1 MSYRSLAVLI
11 VFAAACNKA
20 KSAAPGGGGGMP
32 PMPVEVAAA
41 IRDTVVDAVQA
52 TGPIEAVQSVEL
64 RPEVE
69 GRIVDILVREG
80 QNVEAGTALFKVD
93 DTELKAQVARA
104 EADRDL
110 AQRALERTKQLMA
123 QNASSQA
130 DLERADATAR
140 GAQASYDLLKTRLDR
155 TLVRAPFGGVVG
167 RRLVSIGTYVNSQ
180 TPLISLQSVNP
191 QHASFQVPE
200 RYADRLR
207 RGQLVSFQV
216 AALPGKNFSG
226 EVVFVDPVVEL
237 PARTILIKAR
247 VPNPRRQLQTG
258 MFIEARLATDI
269 RPKALVVPEDAILP
283 LQGSTY
289 VWVVKEGKAD
299 RREVTVGVRTAGWA
313 EILGGG
319 LAAGDQVVVGG
330 LERLFPGATVMPQV
344 VERHRA
350 APTAETPRAGPPSHA
365 VARAPRSRRDTRRR
379 GAPDCASRSPS
390 PAMAPP

>member
-1 MSYRSLAVLI
+1 MSYRALVVLLLLASP
-11 VFAAACNKA
+11 AACKKA
-20 KSAAPGGGGGMP
+20 NSAAGGGPGGAGGGFA
-32 PMPVEVAAA
+32 MPVEVSSA
-41 IRDTVVDAVQA
+41 IRDTVVDAIAA
-52 TGPIEAVQSVEL
+52 TGQIEAVQSVEL

-80 QNVEAGTALFKVD
+80 QEVGVGTGLFKVD

-104 EADRDL
+104 EADRDV
-110 AQRALERTKQLMA
+110 AQRNLERTKQLMA

-130 DLERADATAR
+130 DLERADAGYRA
-140 GAQASYDLLKTRLDR
+140 AQASYDLLKTRLDR
-155 TLVRAPFGGVVG
+155 TVVRAPFSGVVG

-237 PARTILIKAR
+237 PGRTILIKAR
-247 VPNPRRQLQTG
+247 VPNPEHQLQAG

-269 RPKALVVPEDAILP
+269 RPNAVVVPEDAILP

-289 VWVVKEGKAD
+289 VWLVKDGKAD
-299 RREVTVGVRTAGWA
+299 RRQVTLGVRTAGWA
-313 EILGGG
+313 EIQGGG
-319 LAAGDQVVVGG
+319 VEAGDQVVVGG
-330 LERLFPGATVMPQV
+330 AERLFPGAPVMAQV
-344 VERHRA
+344 VERHRG
-350 APTAETPRAGPPSHA
+350 APTGQESTAATTHPAGGTGA
-365 VARAPRSRRDTRRR
+365 GAAKDTTKR
-379 GAPDCASRSPS
+379 
-390 PAMAPP
+390 

>member
-1 MSYRSLAVLI
+1 MSYRALVVLLLLA
-11 VFAAACNKA
+11 APAACKKA
-20 KSAAPGGGGGMP
+20 NSAAGGGPGGAGGGFA
-32 PMPVEVAAA
+32 MPVEVSSA
-41 IRDTVVDAVQA
+41 IRDTVVDAIAA
-52 TGPIEAVQSVEL
+52 TGQIEAVQSVEL

-80 QNVEAGTALFKVD
+80 QEVGAGTGLFKVD

-104 EADRDL
+104 EADRDV
-110 AQRALERTKQLMA
+110 AQRNLERTKQLMA

-130 DLERADATAR
+130 DLERADAGYRA
-140 GAQASYDLLKTRLDR
+140 AQASYDLLKTRLDR
-155 TLVRAPFGGVVG
+155 TVVRAPFSGVVG

-180 TPLISLQSVNP
+180 APLISLQSVNP

-237 PARTILIKAR
+237 PGRTILIKAR
-247 VPNPRRQLQTG
+247 VPNPEHQLQAG

-269 RPKALVVPEDAILP
+269 RPNAVVVPEDAILP

-289 VWVVKEGKAD
+289 VWLVKEGKAD
-299 RREVTVGVRTAGWA
+299 RRQVTLGVRTAGWA
-313 EILGGG
+313 EIQGGG
-319 LAAGDQVVVGG
+319 VEAGDQVVVGG
-330 LERLFPGATVMPQV
+330 AERLFPGASVMAQV
-344 VERHRA
+344 VERHRGAPTGAESTAAA
-350 APTAETPRAGPPSHA
+350 APQDSAQ
-365 VARAPRSRRDTRRR
+365 SR
-379 GAPDCASRSPS
+379 
-390 PAMAPP
+390 